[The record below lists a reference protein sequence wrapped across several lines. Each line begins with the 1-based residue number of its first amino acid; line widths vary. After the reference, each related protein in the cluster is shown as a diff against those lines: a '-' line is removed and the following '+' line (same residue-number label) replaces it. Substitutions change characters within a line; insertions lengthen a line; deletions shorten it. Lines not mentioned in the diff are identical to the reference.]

1 MTDVLTTLAGRAPG
15 VDEPLAGVYGPD
27 GRPTFFVE
35 PAMDRFA
42 SVVLNLAAELWVQ
55 EERLRALEGR
65 TPGTEEERD
74 QAAKAFV
81 ARVFEP
87 LREPKSE

>member
-1 MTDVLTTLAGRAPG
+1 MSA
-15 VDEPLAGVYGPD
+15 PLAERAAGMDPPVAGIYGAD
-27 GRPTFFVE
+27 GRPKFFAE
-35 PAMDRFA
+35 PAMDRFT

-65 TPGTEEERD
+65 TPGTEQERD
-74 QAAKAFV
+74 QAAKDFV

-87 LREPKSE
+87 LREPHRD